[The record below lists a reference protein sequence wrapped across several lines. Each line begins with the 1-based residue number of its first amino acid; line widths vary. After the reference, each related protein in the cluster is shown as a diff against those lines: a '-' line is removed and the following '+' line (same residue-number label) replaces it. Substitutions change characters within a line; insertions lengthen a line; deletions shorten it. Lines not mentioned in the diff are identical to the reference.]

1 MSNDM
6 IPEKVGMGQLLYK
19 DGTPVDGSVEAAQE
33 YLTYSKTHRY
43 VLSSSFTEEMPELL
57 SEQYVQTSADEQQKG
72 GRDYI
77 GQAYTTIENK
87 DYILIGNEQ
96 QLRAV
101 GSDKSVTPMLFLRTE
116 AKFLGVPLGHKIIPY
131 YPGDADFNVE
141 SILETG
147 ISYQD
152 IKEGTEDFQYKK
164 QADEAKK
171 KELMNIDWG
180 SDTLL
185 GEIVGIVGG
194 LLGGILGSLFGEQE
208 LVGLKVDA
216 NHTPSIGAEDG
227 GLFGKAEFTPF
238 GKLKDEYVDKKL
250 KYSSNANYI
259 IFRDIDLSQGEYS
272 NGEDDDWKPLQLAG
286 NMEGWRNMES
296 GAPVTISNVHVKQTA
311 PLDLQKDSGIGFFG
325 SISSHTIFEKGEGGG
340 GFKSSGRIKVQ
351 NIHLDHVQITN
362 SASTVDK
369 TPDSLIEGILGALGG
384 LLGGLLDTLLQI
396 IPGLS
401 LGDTIKNLLELKKS
415 SPDLF
420 ATGSF
425 AGRIVGDVTVENC
438 KVTNTS
444 VQSVKGMSGG
454 FVGYTEGAAKYDG
467 LSKILGAV
475 VDILSG
481 LLNIIPGVGL
491 GDLITI
497 LLENDIALDKLIP
510 TGYYNPIIKN
520 CSVVLSDGQIG
531 NQEQDYNGGFV
542 GAQTATE
549 IRNCSVENLKIVQ
562 AKNGAG
568 GFAGIERDVILQ
580 GALNDLGIQ
589 LAKFNIDSK
598 QNECRVDGSDIQ
610 VIAANYAGGFNGVMA
625 NSSSRSSS
633 VNHLKQVSAENYA
646 GGFTGRATIGYGT
659 VLGDDG
665 EKNHT
670 LLKSITILLE
680 KLVTS
685 GETGVELNPTLLSLA
700 GLTPSELYDC
710 TIAGEG
716 WSVSAT
722 GNYAGGFIGQGDG
735 VKLSA
740 NGNGNHLTNLTSVTA
755 ENYAG
760 GIAGSIVTA
769 NPIGVLNKTLGVGSY
784 LASTAENIT
793 VTGQNLAIEAK
804 KKYASG
810 GFGLV
815 LGGRIDHVD
824 IRELASVTA
833 GNYAGGL
840 AGRSGT
846 GALAK
851 EGGLDVL
858 GLGLVKVDNLLSLAE
873 GVQVEIANT
882 TVSGIA
888 SGMVIRASGKVEM
901 TDGESILAGGFI
913 SEAEGVQV
921 NDSNVRNLKQVSA
934 EHTEGKESF
943 AGGFIGRSHTGGLAG
958 VAREEEDGSLKLPG
972 IANVDSL
979 LTLVPYLLPKYSNAV
994 VTFVTN
1000 EKNPQ
1005 VQGTYAG
1012 GFVGAM
1018 QSGLVETTGIEPYVV
1033 FGLEMIQGEDYA
1045 GGFSGKVD
1053 AGAVASSDGLELL
1066 GGILNL
1072 SLDNLIDV
1080 LNVYIPSI
1088 QSAGVKSAEQG
1099 FTVEATEKE
1108 SAAGGYIGYGSGV
1121 QIKQSDVTSLAH
1133 TVVAPPTDS
1142 LESTDGSSYFG
1153 ENSQYAVKGGKYAGG
1168 YIGCVDIDSAAAVG
1182 GGLGLLGDLLN
1193 LENVLSALDAVA
1205 SKISDSDVE
1214 GCSGGFSVL
1223 ANGTD
1228 KAGAIGKAGG
1238 FAGRVS
1244 GSQIQKCNVRN
1255 FAYIIGQEMSGGFAG
1270 EIEPGNVAA
1279 ILEDGSILDG
1289 IVNIRDSVASL
1300 VNTFIPIIE
1309 DSSTSAVP
1317 CGGAVRA
1324 EGLSEAQAA
1333 RGIAGGYVGYN
1344 HGGRI
1349 DGKNMECAVHR
1360 LRSVYGGEFAGGF
1373 TGLLENAD
1381 LAGTG
1386 NISLLFGLV
1395 ELGNVLSLLNA
1406 VYPTETNTAVY
1417 GPLRNVDMNTWN
1429 AWVKGVGEE
1438 GVYGKD
1444 FPTESVQSEEELQ
1457 NLIRE
1462 YAYGYRVKAGRE
1474 HTGTGKMQAG
1484 IAGGYVGRMEGGVIT
1499 EAHAWDAKDILAYR
1513 SAGGFA
1519 GEMVTG
1525 GVAEIGSVSL
1535 LKLDILGSLNAV
1547 QTFVPVIRNSDI
1559 TGYQSGMQVKTT
1571 GIPKKNASEKIEKCG
1586 YAGGFVGS
1594 MIGGQIWGNWSGKEK
1609 IQTDAKPDPSNN
1621 RCFVANLRRVDGSN
1635 AVGGF
1640 AGKIEPGSAAA
1651 LNTSSSEGL
1660 MGGLLQKLIGTP
1672 GDLLSLLNAT
1682 LSTVTASDVKAWDDW
1697 GILVNGVYSDGS
1709 ANTKYAKAAGGFAG
1723 EIRGAVIGDKDV
1735 KEQGVHV
1742 ENLRSV
1748 TGGEHAGGFFG
1759 LADVSA
1765 VAEITGDG
1773 KTSILQGLLTLGSSD
1788 VLDAFRTYIYDSSVA
1803 GTKEAG
1809 LEVLARDGKKQEYVN
1824 DSIYTGNAGGFGGT
1838 LLNSSVKRSAVTN
1851 LRIVEGQNYTGGFI
1865 GHLGKSGVVDLDS
1878 LGVFKDVIG
1887 VGAGVMDVFGSHV
1900 ENSRVE
1906 GMEDGFT
1913 VKSENTINA
1922 REKEEIA
1929 GGFTGYA
1936 DLAKL
1941 DRNEVMKLKQV
1952 ASEEIAGGFAGK
1964 TSFAYLA
1971 KIQADSWLVNQL
1983 VGLLNKLLKAL
1994 WVENLQEG
2002 KVIHINLGII
2012 TVDALYK
2019 GDLVHVD
2026 LLGLPIRIRLAK
2038 GEQLATIY
2046 IGDSKIELNCS
2057 DDGTIQNNAED
2068 LKNELNISL
2077 IKANRTRIA
2086 NCKIS
2091 GIPVGYDVYGGGA
2104 GNQSNGSG
2112 EKGCAGGFVGFNNEG
2127 LLKENS
2133 MEFAD
2138 VIRGTKGMTGPF
2150 TGKSALKSEWEF
2162 NKLEKIEGE
2171 NNTYHIYRE
2180 LHPEYENI
2188 LGKNGQILQNQFE
2201 TSQNPPWNIYTIKHL
2216 GKGKVETFEDLKGA
2230 VLSDGTN
2237 TKPLQAYEEEG
2248 AMAVLM
2254 NNTPTK
2260 PTPPGGGEEAP
2271 DIQDPCKDT
2280 IELRVKKIW
2289 KEDEEETRPKEIVLH
2304 VTRTYEVDGETIE
2317 DTEFNGKNQ
2326 IVLTESDYQSKDTWE
2341 KVFGKFAAY
2350 KEGENGQKYYY
2361 TYHVSEDVLSGY
2373 HTEIS
2378 YKGKYQYGVTITNS
2392 KEWEANPLPE
2402 TGGMGT
2408 TPYYAIGILLLAL
2421 LGMTEVL
2428 RRKKRKAESL

>member
-1 MSNDM
+1 M
-6 IPEKVGMGQLLYK
+6 
-19 DGTPVDGSVEAAQE
+19 
-33 YLTYSKTHRY
+33 
-43 VLSSSFTEEMPELL
+43 
-57 SEQYVQTSADEQQKG
+57 
-72 GRDYI
+72 
-77 GQAYTTIENK
+77 
-87 DYILIGNEQ
+87 
-96 QLRAV
+96 
-101 GSDKSVTPMLFLRTE
+101 
-116 AKFLGVPLGHKIIPY
+116 
-131 YPGDADFNVE
+131 
-141 SILETG
+141 
-147 ISYQD
+147 
-152 IKEGTEDFQYKK
+152 
-164 QADEAKK
+164 
-171 KELMNIDWG
+171 
-180 SDTLL
+180 
-185 GEIVGIVGG
+185 
-194 LLGGILGSLFGEQE
+194 
-208 LVGLKVDA
+208 
-216 NHTPSIGAEDG
+216 
-227 GLFGKAEFTPF
+227 
-238 GKLKDEYVDKKL
+238 
-250 KYSSNANYI
+250 
-259 IFRDIDLSQGEYS
+259 
-272 NGEDDDWKPLQLAG
+272 
-286 NMEGWRNMES
+286 
-296 GAPVTISNVHVKQTA
+296 
-311 PLDLQKDSGIGFFG
+311 
-325 SISSHTIFEKGEGGG
+325 
-340 GFKSSGRIKVQ
+340 
-351 NIHLDHVQITN
+351 
-362 SASTVDK
+362 
-369 TPDSLIEGILGALGG
+369 
-384 LLGGLLDTLLQI
+384 
-396 IPGLS
+396 
-401 LGDTIKNLLELKKS
+401 
-415 SPDLF
+415 
-420 ATGSF
+420 
-425 AGRIVGDVTVENC
+425 
-438 KVTNTS
+438 
-444 VQSVKGMSGG
+444 
-454 FVGYTEGAAKYDG
+454 
-467 LSKILGAV
+467 
-475 VDILSG
+475 
-481 LLNIIPGVGL
+481 
-491 GDLITI
+491 
-497 LLENDIALDKLIP
+497 
-510 TGYYNPIIKN
+510 
-520 CSVVLSDGQIG
+520 
-531 NQEQDYNGGFV
+531 
-542 GAQTATE
+542 
-549 IRNCSVENLKIVQ
+549 
-562 AKNGAG
+562 
-568 GFAGIERDVILQ
+568 
-580 GALNDLGIQ
+580 
-589 LAKFNIDSK
+589 
-598 QNECRVDGSDIQ
+598 
-610 VIAANYAGGFNGVMA
+610 
-625 NSSSRSSS
+625 
-633 VNHLKQVSAENYA
+633 
-646 GGFTGRATIGYGT
+646 
-659 VLGDDG
+659 
-665 EKNHT
+665 
-670 LLKSITILLE
+670 
-680 KLVTS
+680 
-685 GETGVELNPTLLSLA
+685 
-700 GLTPSELYDC
+700 
-710 TIAGEG
+710 
-716 WSVSAT
+716 
-722 GNYAGGFIGQGDG
+722 
-735 VKLSA
+735 
-740 NGNGNHLTNLTSVTA
+740 
-755 ENYAG
+755 
-760 GIAGSIVTA
+760 
-769 NPIGVLNKTLGVGSY
+769 
-784 LASTAENIT
+784 
-793 VTGQNLAIEAK
+793 
-804 KKYASG
+804 
-810 GFGLV
+810 
-815 LGGRIDHVD
+815 
-824 IRELASVTA
+824 
-833 GNYAGGL
+833 
-840 AGRSGT
+840 
-846 GALAK
+846 
-851 EGGLDVL
+851 
-858 GLGLVKVDNLLSLAE
+858 
-873 GVQVEIANT
+873 
-882 TVSGIA
+882 
-888 SGMVIRASGKVEM
+888 
-901 TDGESILAGGFI
+901 
-913 SEAEGVQV
+913 
-921 NDSNVRNLKQVSA
+921 
-934 EHTEGKESF
+934 
-943 AGGFIGRSHTGGLAG
+943 
-958 VAREEEDGSLKLPG
+958 
-972 IANVDSL
+972 
-979 LTLVPYLLPKYSNAV
+979 
-994 VTFVTN
+994 
-1000 EKNPQ
+1000 
-1005 VQGTYAG
+1005 
-1012 GFVGAM
+1012 
-1018 QSGLVETTGIEPYVV
+1018 
-1033 FGLEMIQGEDYA
+1033 
-1045 GGFSGKVD
+1045 
-1053 AGAVASSDGLELL
+1053 
-1066 GGILNL
+1066 
-1072 SLDNLIDV
+1072 
-1080 LNVYIPSI
+1080 
-1088 QSAGVKSAEQG
+1088 
-1099 FTVEATEKE
+1099 
-1108 SAAGGYIGYGSGV
+1108 
-1121 QIKQSDVTSLAH
+1121 
-1133 TVVAPPTDS
+1133 
-1142 LESTDGSSYFG
+1142 
-1153 ENSQYAVKGGKYAGG
+1153 
-1168 YIGCVDIDSAAAVG
+1168 
-1182 GGLGLLGDLLN
+1182 
-1193 LENVLSALDAVA
+1193 
-1205 SKISDSDVE
+1205 
-1214 GCSGGFSVL
+1214 
-1223 ANGTD
+1223 
-1228 KAGAIGKAGG
+1228 
-1238 FAGRVS
+1238 
-1244 GSQIQKCNVRN
+1244 
-1255 FAYIIGQEMSGGFAG
+1255 
-1270 EIEPGNVAA
+1270 
-1279 ILEDGSILDG
+1279 
-1289 IVNIRDSVASL
+1289 
-1300 VNTFIPIIE
+1300 
-1309 DSSTSAVP
+1309 
-1317 CGGAVRA
+1317 
-1324 EGLSEAQAA
+1324 
-1333 RGIAGGYVGYN
+1333 
-1344 HGGRI
+1344 
-1349 DGKNMECAVHR
+1349 
-1360 LRSVYGGEFAGGF
+1360 
-1373 TGLLENAD
+1373 
-1381 LAGTG
+1381 
-1386 NISLLFGLV
+1386 
-1395 ELGNVLSLLNA
+1395 
-1406 VYPTETNTAVY
+1406 
-1417 GPLRNVDMNTWN
+1417 
-1429 AWVKGVGEE
+1429 
-1438 GVYGKD
+1438 
-1444 FPTESVQSEEELQ
+1444 
-1457 NLIRE
+1457 
-1462 YAYGYRVKAGRE
+1462 
-1474 HTGTGKMQAG
+1474 
-1484 IAGGYVGRMEGGVIT
+1484 
-1499 EAHAWDAKDILAYR
+1499 
-1513 SAGGFA
+1513 
-1519 GEMVTG
+1519 
-1525 GVAEIGSVSL
+1525 
-1535 LKLDILGSLNAV
+1535 
-1547 QTFVPVIRNSDI
+1547 
-1559 TGYQSGMQVKTT
+1559 
-1571 GIPKKNASEKIEKCG
+1571 
-1586 YAGGFVGS
+1586 
-1594 MIGGQIWGNWSGKEK
+1594 
-1609 IQTDAKPDPSNN
+1609 
-1621 RCFVANLRRVDGSN
+1621 ANLRRVDGSN

-1994 WVENLQEG
+1994 WVEDLQEG

-2019 GDLVHVD
+2019 GDLVQVD